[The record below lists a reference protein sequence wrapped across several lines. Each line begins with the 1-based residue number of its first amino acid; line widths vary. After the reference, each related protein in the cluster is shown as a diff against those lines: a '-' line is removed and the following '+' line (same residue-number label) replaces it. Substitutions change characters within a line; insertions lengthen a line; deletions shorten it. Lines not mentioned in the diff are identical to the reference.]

1 MRSQRGQTAAEYM
14 GVLLVV
20 SVIIAAVSTTNVGTA
35 IARQLDRLVC
45 EISEEKNC
53 EAPPTRAGRPGDRDG
68 DGVSDRDERRAGTD
82 PRSDDTDAD
91 GIKDG
96 DERRAGTDPLADD
109 TDGDGIDDLREASS
123 GGKLDP
129 TKDDTDGDG
138 LTDAEEVALGTDPSN
153 ADGDGEYGALRDGLT
168 DAQEIALGTDP
179 NAYDTDGDG
188 NPDGY
193 EVERGDDPTD
203 DERNLITKGFETFVL
218 DDPIGAIVTLGA
230 GKLASG
236 AAKVLA
242 GRVRALTRALRGAKS
257 VQEAAAIRRRILATI
272 RDALK
277 RPPKSKLTP
286 AQRQKRI
293 DELSHDPDRG
303 GVSDNSILE
312 ATDAVQLEEAGHV
325 KGLRRANGKQN
336 SRENGADFVEA
347 DGRLW
352 DHKRATQN
360 KGRFDAEEFV
370 GKIETNDIAQGERI
384 MLNHKDLNV
393 AEREALL
400 RAIDARGLRDQFVFL
415 PPL

>member
-1 MRSQRGQTAAEYM
+1 MSGQRGQTAAEYV

-20 SVIIAAVSTTNVGTA
+20 SVIIAAVATTNAGTA

-45 EISEEKNC
+45 EIADGEQC
-53 EAPPTRAGRPGDRDG
+53 EPRPPVGRPGDRDG

-82 PRSDDTDAD
+82 PASADTDAD

-96 DERRAGTDPLADD
+96 EERRLGTDPLALD
-109 TDGDGIDDLREASS
+109 TDGDGIDDRREAAS

-153 ADGDGEYGALRDGLT
+153 ADGDGEYGALNDGLT
-168 DAQEIALGTDP
+168 DAQEIELGTDP

-203 DERNLITKGFETFVL
+203 DERSLITKGFETFVL

-236 AAKVLA
+236 ATKVLA

-257 VQEAAAIRRRILATI
+257 VKEAAASRRRILAEI
-272 RDALK
+272 RDALR
-277 RPPKSKLTP
+277 RPPKQTP
-286 AQRQKRI
+286 AQRQQRV
-293 DELSHDPDRG
+293 DDLARDPDKG
-303 GVSDNSILE
+303 GISDNSRRE
-312 ATDAVQLEEAGHV
+312 ATDAIQLEEAGRV
-325 KGLRRANGKQN
+325 KGPLRRANGKEN
-336 SRENGADFVEA
+336 PRENGADFVDA
-347 DGRLW
+347 DGGLW
-352 DHKRATQN
+352 DHKIATSRN
-360 KGRFDAEEFV
+360 GNFDAESYV
-370 GKIETNDIAQGERI
+370 GKIVERDISQGEKI
-384 MLNHKDLNV
+384 MLNHKNLNLTD
-393 AEREALL
+393 REALL
-400 RAIDARGLRDQFVFL
+400 RAIDARGLRDEFL
-415 PPL
+415 FHPPL